1 MLRIKNAIVVCDEL
15 TEGKYI
21 YINEGK
27 IEAVTEKELPYER
40 EIDAEGQ
47 YVSAGFID
55 IHTHGAGGFDFA
67 DGGTD
72 DIFSAARL
80 HACHGT
86 TTIFPTCTSSS
97 YEDTVRFI
105 ENVRLCMQKN
115 APGAAHI
122 AGSHLEGPYFSEKM
136 CGAQNTQYLKNPE
149 PSEYKSF
156 VERSGGT
163 LRRISFAPELEGAK
177 ELCEYLAE
185 HGVVAAYGHTNAI
198 YDEIKPLIP
207 LGCTLAT
214 HLYSGMGGVE
224 RRNLFRKLGA
234 VESAFLEDDVYVE
247 IIADGMHLPPELLR
261 MIYKIKGADRICL
274 ITDSMRGAGMPDG
287 ESVLGPLHDG
297 MACTIHDGVAYLN
310 DMSGFAGSVATSDRL
325 VRTMHKAADIPL
337 LECVKMMTETP
348 AAMGLCG
355 RGKIEQGFFADLVF
369 FDEDINVSRVIIE
382 GEELRKCSAQR
393 V

>member
-1 MLRIKNAIVVCDEL
+1 MLRIKNAIIVCDEL

-21 YINEGK
+21 YISEGK
-27 IEAVTEKELPYER
+27 IEAVTERELPYER
-40 EIDAEGQ
+40 EIDAAGQ

-67 DGGTD
+67 DGDTEA
-72 DIFSAARL
+72 ILSAARL
-80 HACHGT
+80 HARHGT
-86 TTIFPTCTSSS
+86 TAIFPTCTSSS

-115 APGAAHI
+115 TPGRAYI

-156 VERSGGT
+156 IEHSCGS
-163 LRRISFAPELEGAK
+163 LRRISFAPELDGAK

-185 HGVVAAYGHTNAI
+185 HGIVAAYGHTNAI

-224 RRNLFRKLGA
+224 RRSLFRKLGA
-234 VESAFLEDDVYVE
+234 VETAFLEDDVYAE
-247 IIADGMHLPPELLR
+247 IIADGMHLPPELLC

-274 ITDSMRGAGMPDG
+274 ITDSMRGAGMSDG

-325 VRTMHKAADIPL
+325 VRTMYKKAGVPL
-337 LECVKMMTETP
+337 AEAVKMMTETP
-348 AAMGLCG
+348 AAVMGLCG
-355 RGKIEQGFFADLVF
+355 RGKIEQGFFEDLVF

-382 GEELRKCSAQR
+382 GEELRK
-393 V
+393 